1 MMEFFSMCMVIN
13 LYTGVQ
19 LIYLESVDESVGFY
33 KKLGYQLVDPR
44 KSPEAYQEYGNDT
57 SEIPFP
63 MLIKTTVL
71 NDMGHTPYSS
81 NTLQHRLKFNTEEKE
96 VDDNIQII
104 YFLFLKLS

>member
-81 NTLQHRLKFNTEEKE
+81 NTLQHRL
-96 VDDNIQII
+96 IQ
-104 YFLFLKLS
+104 KKRK